1 MTRVAYLGPEGTFTH
16 QAAVRW
22 ARAQASAG
30 PTASSAS
37 GSARTGEPVVAGDAG
52 GATGFE
58 LVAALT
64 VTDVYAGVAAGEF
77 DHGIVAIENS
87 VEGYVVP
94 SLDAIVG
101 SEDVAA
107 IDEVV
112 LEITFDA
119 FVRPGHGELTQ
130 VTAHPHGLAQCQGFV
145 VRSGAVPVPSSSNA
159 AACRD
164 ATGHQIA
171 IGPAICGELYGL
183 DLLEAGVEDFRGA
196 RTRFLAI
203 VRRDRARA
211 TLAAARAGEGAAQWR
226 TMLALTPHVTGP
238 GVLARITQAFGEGG
252 VNLSSLITRPLK
264 ALEGRYVFVLTVDA
278 APWEPAV
285 RKVLDGLLRAGD
297 SVKTLGVFPARGE
310 LDEALSSDHVPVG
323 SVRAGASAD
332 DLDRGL
338 LWA

>member
-22 ARAQASAG
+22 ARTQGHDALDLAPPSHAG
-30 PTASSAS
+30 ADGA
-37 GSARTGEPVVAGDAG
+37 AGV
-52 GATGFE
+52 E
-58 LVAALT
+58 LVAVPT
-64 VTDVYAGVAAGEF
+64 VTGVYAAVASGVH

-94 SLDAIVG
+94 SLDAIIG
-101 SEDVAA
+101 SDDVVA

-119 FVRPGHGELTQ
+119 FVRPGHGDLTE
-130 VTAHPHGLAQCQGFV
+130 VTAHPHGLAQCQEFV
-145 VRSGAVPVPSSSNA
+145 ARSGAVPVPSSSNA

-164 ATGHQIA
+164 ASGHQIA
-171 IGPAICGELYGL
+171 IGPPLCGELYGL
-183 DLLEAGVEDFRGA
+183 DLFEAGVEDFHGA
-196 RTRFLAI
+196 RTRFLTI
-203 VRRDRARA
+203 VRRDRAQ
-211 TLAAARAGEGAAQWR
+211 AALEAVRAGGVERWR
-226 TMLALTPHVTGP
+226 TMLALTPHLTGP
-238 GVLARITQAFGEGG
+238 GVLARITQAFGSGG

-285 RKVLDGLLRAGD
+285 RDVLEGLLAAGD

-332 DLDRGL
+332 ELDRGL
-338 LWA
+338 LWT

>member
-1 MTRVAYLGPEGTFTH
+1 MTKVAYLGPEGTFTH

-22 ARAQASAG
+22 VRAQGAG
-30 PTASSAS
+30 PTTSL
-37 GSARTGEPVVAGDAG
+37 TLAGAG
-52 GATGFE
+52 ADGGPDVE
-58 LVAALT
+58 LVPAPT
-64 VTDVYAGVAAGEF
+64 VTDVYAGVASGEL

-101 SEDVAA
+101 SEDVVAV
-107 IDEVV
+107 DEVV

-119 FVRPGHGELTQ
+119 FVRPGHGELTE
-130 VTAHPHGLAQCQGFV
+130 VTAHPHGLAQCQDFV
-145 VRSGAVPVPSSSNA
+145 VRSGAVPVPASSNA

-164 ATGHQIA
+164 ATEHQIA

-196 RTRFLAI
+196 RTRFLTI
-203 VRRDRARA
+203 VRRDRAQVA
-211 TLAAARAGEGAAQWR
+211 LAAARAGGATAQWR

-238 GVLARITQAFGEGG
+238 GVLARITQAFGAGG

-264 ALEGRYVFVLTVDA
+264 ALEGKYVFVLTVDA

-285 RKVLDGLLRAGD
+285 REVLDGLLRAGD

-310 LDEALSSDHVPVG
+310 LDEALSTDHVPVG
-323 SVRAGASAD
+323 SVRAGAAAD
-332 DLDRGL
+332 ELDRGL

>member
-1 MTRVAYLGPEGTFTH
+1 MSRVAYLGPEGTFTH

-22 ARAQASAG
+22 VRAQARQDAG
-30 PTASSAS
+30 PTTSPTS
-37 GSARTGEPVVAGDAG
+37 GAAAAPGRDGEVEVD
-52 GATGFE
+52 
-58 LVAALT
+58 LVAAQT
-64 VTDVYAGVAAGEF
+64 VGDVYAGVASGAY

-101 SEDVAA
+101 SEDVVA

-119 FVRPGHGELTQ
+119 FVRPGHGDLTE
-130 VTAHPHGLAQCQGFV
+130 VTAHPHGLAQCQDFV
-145 VRSGAVPVPSSSNA
+145 ARSGAVPVPSSSNA

-164 ATGHQIA
+164 ASPHQIA
-171 IGPAICGELYGL
+171 LGPPICGELYGL
-183 DLLEAGVEDFRGA
+183 DVLEAGVEDFHGA
-196 RTRFLAI
+196 RTRFLTI

-211 TLAAARAGEGAAQWR
+211 ALATAQEGAPAQWR

-238 GVLARITQAFGEGG
+238 GVLARITRAFGAGG

-264 ALEGRYVFVLTVDA
+264 ALEGRYVFVVTVDA

-285 RKVLDGLLRAGD
+285 RDVLEGLLAAGD

-323 SVRAGASAD
+323 SVRAGASPE

>member
-22 ARAQASAG
+22 ARAQGEGVSA
-30 PTASSAS
+30 PTAALTS
-37 GSARTGEPVVAGDAG
+37 GDEGAGAPG
-52 GATGFE
+52 GAEDRAGFQ
-58 LVAALT
+58 LVAAPT
-64 VTDVYAGVAAGEF
+64 VTDVYAGVAAGDV

-101 SEDVAA
+101 SEDVVA

-119 FVRPGHGELTQ
+119 FVRPGHGELTE

-164 ATGHQIA
+164 ATEHQIA

-183 DLLEAGVEDFRGA
+183 ELLEPGVEDFRGA
-196 RTRFLAI
+196 RTRFLTI

-211 TLAAARAGEGAAQWR
+211 ALAGARAAGPAQWR
-226 TMLALTPHVTGP
+226 SMLALTPLVTGP
-238 GVLARITQAFGEGG
+238 GVLARITQAFGAGG

-264 ALEGRYVFVLTVDA
+264 ALEGKYVFVLTVDA

-285 RKVLDGLLRAGD
+285 REVLEGLLVAGD

-310 LDEALSSDHVPVG
+310 LDEALSSDDVPVG
-323 SVRAGASAD
+323 SVRVGASSDA
-332 DLDRGL
+332 LDRGL
-338 LWA
+338 LWT